1 MCYNKGYKGKCLL
14 ERGELMYKTIEN
26 INEEFNG
33 QWVFMINCEKD
44 ENGTVRGGEVV
55 LHSESRDKVIR
66 GMNDYIMEESDT
78 YLRYAGEIPEGVSVI
93 L

>member
-1 MCYNKGYKGKCLL
+1 
-14 ERGELMYKTIEN
+14 MYKTISI
-26 INEEFNG
+26 INKEFSG
-33 QWVFMINCEKD
+33 QWVFLINCEKD
-44 ENGTVRGGEVV
+44 DDGNVIGGQVV

-66 GMNDYIMEESDT
+66 GMREYMMEESDT

>member
-1 MCYNKGYKGKCLL
+1 MSIFQ
-14 ERGELMYKTIEN
+14 TIEA
-26 INEEFNG
+26 INKAYNG
-33 QWVFMINCEKD
+33 QWVFLIHCKKNEQGSVM
-44 ENGTVRGGEVV
+44 GGEVV

-66 GMNDYIMEESDT
+66 GMQDYMMEDSNT

>member
-1 MCYNKGYKGKCLL
+1 MF
-14 ERGELMYKTIEN
+14 KTIDI

-33 QWVFMINCEKD
+33 QWVFLINCEKG
-44 ENGTVRGGEVV
+44 ENGAIIGGEVV
-55 LHSESRDKVIR
+55 ISSESRDKVIR
-66 GMNDYIMEESDT
+66 GMKEYIMEESDT